1 MISGVVIILDTF
13 TFHACMFS
21 SKDYTN
27 EEIHFQDTLALG
39 TVSVR
44 LCGYTAMVKVKGK
57 IKKGTTD
64 FRDIVIDDLPDGG
77 ANALNLNRS
86 VHPSRFQRICLF
98 LHIIH
103 VRIKFSIL
111 LCPSLAFITF

>member
-1 MISGVVIILDTF
+1 
-13 TFHACMFS
+13 
-21 SKDYTN
+21 
-27 EEIHFQDTLALG
+27 
-39 TVSVR
+39 
-44 LCGYTAMVKVKGK
+44 MVKVKGG
-57 IKKGTTD
+57 IKKGMTD

-86 VHPSRFQRICLF
+86 VHQSRFLGIYLF
-98 LHIIH
+98 LLIVH